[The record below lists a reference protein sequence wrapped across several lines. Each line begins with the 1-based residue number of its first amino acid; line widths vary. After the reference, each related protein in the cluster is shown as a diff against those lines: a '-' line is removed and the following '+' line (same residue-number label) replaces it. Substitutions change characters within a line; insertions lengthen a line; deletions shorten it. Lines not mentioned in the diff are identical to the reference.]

1 MKKHEYIDYI
11 HDILDFIIEIED
23 FIKELDYNILNRV
36 VKE

>member
-23 FIKELDYNILNRV
+23 FIKELDYNILNIV